1 MIADITILITI
12 KDMLFVQRQNS
23 RILINRKNTK
33 LDFFAK
39 MHEKE
44 IFSIQ
49 MIIPF
54 LRVIAEYT
62 TARTIVPHRGSPIA
76 RC

>member
-1 MIADITILITI
+1 M
-12 KDMLFVQRQNS
+12 
-23 RILINRKNTK
+23 LINRKNTK

-54 LRVIAEYT
+54 LRVIAKYT

>member
-1 MIADITILITI
+1 MIADITIVITI

-54 LRVIAEYT
+54 LRVLNTCCTEFFLL
-62 TARTIVPHRGSPIA
+62 
-76 RC
+76 C